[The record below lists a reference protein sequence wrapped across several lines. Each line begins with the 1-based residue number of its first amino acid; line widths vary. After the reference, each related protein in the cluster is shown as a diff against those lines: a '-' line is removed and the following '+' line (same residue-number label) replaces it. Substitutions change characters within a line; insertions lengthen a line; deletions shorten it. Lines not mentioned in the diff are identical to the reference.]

1 MDMRDVLLVAAGLS
15 GIYAE
20 FIWPGKV
27 IPGAAGGVVLM
38 LGLAGMLRGPV
49 DLGAVMFLGVPIALL
64 TIALLTI
71 AWRARRNKTTV

>member
-1 MDMRDVLLVAAGLS
+1 MRDMLLVVAGLC

-38 LGLAGMLRGPV
+38 LGIAGMMKGPV
-49 DLGAVMFLGVPIALL
+49 DWSAVIGLGAPFLLL
-64 TIALLTI
+64 TAGLLAI

>member
-1 MDMRDVLLVAAGLS
+1 MRDMLLVVAGLC

-20 FIWPGKV
+20 FIWPGRV

-38 LGLAGMLRGPV
+38 LGIARMIKDGV
-49 DLGAVMFLGVPIALL
+49 DLRAVVLLGTPLALL
-64 TIALLTI
+64 TAALLAI

>member
-1 MDMRDVLLVAAGLS
+1 MHDMLLVVAGLC

-20 FIWPGKV
+20 FIWPGRV

-38 LGLAGMLRGPV
+38 LGIAGMIKDGV
-49 DLGAVMFLGVPIALL
+49 DLRAVVLLGTPLALL
-64 TIALLTI
+64 TAVLLAI

>member
-1 MDMRDVLLVAAGLS
+1 MRDMLLAVAGLC

-38 LGLAGMLRGPV
+38 LGIAGMIKDGV
-49 DLGAVMFLGVPIALL
+49 DLRAVVILGAPLALL
-64 TIALLTI
+64 TAVLLGI

>member
-1 MDMRDVLLVAAGLS
+1 MRDMLLVAVGLS

-38 LGLAGMLRGPV
+38 IGIAGMIRGPV
-49 DLGAVMFLGVPIALL
+49 DLSAVVLLGVPMALL
-64 TIALLTI
+64 TIALLVI
-71 AWRARRNKTTV
+71 AWRARRNKIST

>member
-1 MDMRDVLLVAAGLS
+1 MLLVVVGLC

-20 FIWPGKV
+20 FIWPCRV

-38 LGLAGMLRGPV
+38 LGIAGTIRDGV
-49 DLGAVMFLGVPIALL
+49 DLRAVVLLGAPLAMLTAALL
-64 TIALLTI
+64 AI

>member
-1 MDMRDVLLVAAGLS
+1 MRDMLLVVGGLA

-38 LGLAGMLRGPV
+38 LGIAGMTKGPV
-49 DLGAVMFLGVPIALL
+49 DLRAVVLLGAPFALL
-64 TIALLTI
+64 TIGLLAI
-71 AWRARRNKTTV
+71 ARRARRNKTRV

>member
-1 MDMRDVLLVAAGLS
+1 MRDMLLVVAGLC

-20 FIWPGKV
+20 FIWPGRV

-38 LGLAGMLRGPV
+38 LGIAGMIKDGV
-49 DLGAVMFLGVPIALL
+49 DLRAVVLLGTPMVLLTAALL
-64 TIALLTI
+64 AI

>member
-1 MDMRDVLLVAAGLS
+1 MLLVVTGLC

-20 FIWPGKV
+20 FIWPCKV
-27 IPGAAGGVVLM
+27 IPGAAGGVLLM
-38 LGLAGMLRGPV
+38 LGIAGMMRGPIDASAV
-49 DLGAVMFLGVPIALL
+49 VLLGTPVALL

>member
-1 MDMRDVLLVAAGLS
+1 MRDMLLVVAGLC

-20 FIWPGKV
+20 FIWPGRV

-38 LGLAGMLRGPV
+38 LGIAGMIKDGV
-49 DLGAVMFLGVPIALL
+49 DLRAVVLLGTPLALL
-64 TIALLTI
+64 TAALLAI

>member
-1 MDMRDVLLVAAGLS
+1 MRDMLLVVAGLC

-27 IPGAAGGVVLM
+27 IPGAVGGVVLM
-38 LGLAGMLRGPV
+38 LGIAGMIKGPV
-49 DLGAVMFLGVPIALL
+49 DLRAVVLLGTPFALL
-64 TIALLTI
+64 TSALLSI